1 MSSLQDEIEDAV
13 DYARQYLSLES
24 TDYRKVWYNLHVY
37 PAASSW
43 PNLLLLCELV
53 FSLPSSNGRVEQN
66 FSSLKVIKTMNR
78 TSLSVNTLDDLLEIF
93 VEGPPLDC
101 FSANSAVDLWWSSCC
116 TTRRVNQ
123 GPRKPYRP
131 RSGKS
136 GPSTESVTPQSD
148 SDEEVHL
155 ALG

>member
-1 MSSLQDEIEDAV
+1 
-13 DYARQYLSLES
+13 
-24 TDYRKVWYNLHVY
+24 
-37 PAASSW
+37 
-43 PNLLLLCELV
+43 
-53 FSLPSSNGRVEQN
+53 
-66 FSSLKVIKTMNR
+66 MNR

-93 VEGPPLDC
+93 VKGPPLDC
-101 FSANSAVDLWWSSCC
+101 FSADSAVELWWSSCC

-136 GPSTESVTPQSD
+136 GPSTESVNPKSD

-155 ALG
+155 VLDDGDNWFGGVNSDTSPLESDSQEEFDDI

>member
-1 MSSLQDEIEDAV
+1 M
-13 DYARQYLSLES
+13 
-24 TDYRKVWYNLHVY
+24 
-37 PAASSW
+37 
-43 PNLLLLCELV
+43 
-53 FSLPSSNGRVEQN
+53 FSLPFSNGRVEQT
-66 FSSLKVIKTMNR
+66 FSSLKIIKTMNR

-101 FSANSAVDLWWSSCC
+101 FSADSAVDLWWSSCC

-136 GPSTESVTPQSD
+136 GPSTESATPQSD
-148 SDEEVHL
+148 SDKEVHL
-155 ALG
+155 ALDDWDNWFGGVDSDTCPSESDCQDEFDDT